1 MPNQFFYGNV
11 PMERRNQPHLERPR
25 LDRLLERAVQ
35 NPLVLVTAG
44 AGYGKT
50 QAVYSFVRKCNV
62 MTGWTQLSV
71 EDNYPWRFW
80 ENFIQAAAFNDK
92 DIFYKLAHTGFPETK
107 RQFDRYVTIPQKVVA
122 PDRKYIFVYDDFHL
136 IQDKR
141 VLHFMLQSITSPFPN
156 ITSIIIS
163 RTEPGLDLTAQENQ
177 GAVSRITEADLRF
190 NQEEILDYF
199 QMLHID
205 PHSEGLSELY
215 RDTEG
220 WAFALHLVALSRKS
234 GSTATDYG
242 RASLRSNIF
251 PLIESEVFS
260 AASQKLQ
267 QFLIKLSLIEHY
279 SPDFLAELASD
290 RSLIDEMEQVE
301 SFIRFDTY
309 LNEYRIHHLFLEFL
323 SSKQGRLSDQ
333 EKKEVYSKAA
343 RWCRTHSMLLAAM
356 SYFEKVG
363 AYDELFDTLYTMPM
377 IIQDHIARFILD
389 ILDRAPP
396 EMYRQSP
403 VAWVIHTRMLFT
415 LGHFDKA
422 LAENTAV
429 IAEYEALPPSSF
441 SDRLLSGCYKNRGFI
456 SFITCLHTGHYDF
469 ARYFERGCY
478 YYRRNPHETPSLSI
492 AGLGS
497 YVCRVGSPQKGEME
511 QFIAASAEAAP
522 YVVASMGGCYYGID
536 DLAQAELDYFRGNLT
551 EAEKFAR
558 RALAKSRERNQYEI
572 ENRALFYLLRIN
584 VAWGNCEQIQE
595 ILKALE
601 AQMKITE
608 YVNRQI
614 YYDIVTGWFYIRT
627 GRAAKLTPWLKNEF
641 EESELN
647 SLVHGMET
655 LVRIHWQISEKR
667 YPVAL
672 ASLGNQENRYSLGA
686 FLLGKI
692 TMKVLEAICLKETGE
707 NSGALAAL
715 TEAYTLAE
723 PNALDMCFIEGGKNV
738 RALMEMVLREKDCP
752 IPRPWLEKIRRAAS
766 AYAKRLFEVTK
777 SFRDRRSPAR
787 YPGAGLSHRE
797 MAVLIGLSQG
807 LTREEIAGDN
817 AISINTVKSVI
828 RTIYN
833 KLEAINRADAIR
845 IAVAKGILKN
855 NE

>member
-11 PMERRNQPHLERPR
+11 PIERRNQPHLERPR

-35 NPLVLVTAG
+35 SPLVLVTAG

-71 EDNYPWRFW
+71 ADNYPWRFW
-80 ENFIQAAAFNDK
+80 ENFIQAAAFNNK
-92 DIFYKLAHTGFPETK
+92 DTFYELAHTGFPETK
-107 RQFDRYVTIPQKVVA
+107 RQFGRYITIPQKAVD
-122 PDRKYIFVYDDFHL
+122 PNRKYIFVYDDFHL
-136 IQDKR
+136 LQDEK
-141 VLHFMLQSITSPFPN
+141 VLHFMQQSITSPFPN

-163 RTEPGLDLTAQENQ
+163 RTEPGLDLKAQEDQ
-177 GAVSRITEADLRF
+177 GLVSRITEADLRF
-190 NQEEILDYF
+190 TQEEILDYF
-199 QMLHID
+199 KMMHIS
-205 PHSEGLSELY
+205 PGPAGLSELY
-215 RDTEG
+215 RDIEG
-220 WAFALHLVALSRKS
+220 WAFALHLVGLSRKS
-234 GSTATDYG
+234 GSAATDYG

-260 AASQKLQ
+260 TASQELQ

-290 RSLIDEMEQVE
+290 QSLIDEMEQVG

-333 EKKEVYSKAA
+333 EKKEVYIKAA
-343 RWCRTHSMLLAAM
+343 RWCRDHRMVLAAM

-363 AYDELFDTLYTMPM
+363 AYDEFFDTLYTLPLILQNYM
-377 IIQDHIARFILD
+377 ARFILD

-403 VAWVIHTRMLFT
+403 VAWVIHTRMLYS
-415 LGHFDKA
+415 LGNFDKA

-441 SDRLLSGCYKNRGFI
+441 SDRLLSGSYKNRGFI
-456 SFITCLHTGHYDF
+456 SLITCLHTGHYDF
-469 ARYFERGCY
+469 ARCFERGYY
-478 YYRRNPHETPSLSI
+478 YYRRTPHETPSMSS

-497 YVCRVGSPQKGEME
+497 YICRVGSPQKGEME
-511 QFIAASAEAAP
+511 QFIAASVEAAS
-522 YVVASMGGCYYGID
+522 YLTASMGGCYYGMD
-536 DLAQAELDYFRGNLT
+536 DLAQAELNYFRGNLA
-551 EAEKFAR
+551 EAEEFAQ

-572 ENRALFYLLRIN
+572 ENRTLFYLIKIN
-584 VAWGNCEQIQE
+584 IAWGNCEQIRE
-595 ILKALE
+595 FLKALD
-601 AQMKITE
+601 AQMKISE

-627 GRAAKLTPWLKNEF
+627 GRAAKLAPWLKNEF

-647 SLVHGMET
+647 SLLHGLET
-655 LVRIHWQISEKR
+655 LVRVYWQITEKR

-707 NSGALAAL
+707 NSGAMAAL

-723 PNALDMCFIEGGKNV
+723 PNALDMSFIEGGKNV
-738 RALMEMVLREKDCP
+738 RALMEMALREKDCA
-752 IPRPWLEKIRRAAS
+752 IPRPWLEKIRRSAA
-766 AYAKRLFEVTK
+766 AYAKQLFDVTK
-777 SFRDRRSPAR
+777 SFRDRRPPSPS
-787 YPGAGLSHRE
+787 GAGLSHRE
-797 MAVLIGLSQG
+797 IAVLIGLSQG

-828 RTIYN
+828 RSIYN
-833 KLEAINRADAIR
+833 KLEAVNRADAIR
-845 IAVAKGILKN
+845 IAAAKGILKT